1 MRGVI
6 KNINNRIKIRF
17 VGLILLITWKMDGRG
32 LQFGFVITFF
42 PVFLGLWSSTDT
54 MSPFKITLKD
64 GLATSLCK
72 IE

>member
-17 VGLILLITWKMDGRG
+17 VGLILLMTWKMDGRG
-32 LQFGFVITFF
+32 IKIWFITFF
-42 PVFLGLWSSTDT
+42 PVFLGLWNSTDT
-54 MSPFKITLKD
+54 MSAFEISLKD
-64 GLATSLCK
+64 GLETSLCK